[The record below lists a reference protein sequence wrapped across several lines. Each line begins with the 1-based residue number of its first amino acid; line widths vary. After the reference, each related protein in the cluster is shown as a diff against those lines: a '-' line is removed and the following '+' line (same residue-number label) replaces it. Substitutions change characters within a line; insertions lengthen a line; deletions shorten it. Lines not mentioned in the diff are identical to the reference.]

1 MKSQLNFPVS
11 SYLSFHLIF
20 LILNEKEIS
29 NDIVGEQKFKCD
41 FIKTNFD
48 PIVQYRAMQVWLM
61 TVIFYG

>member
-29 NDIVGEQKFKCD
+29 NDIVGE
-41 FIKTNFD
+41 
-48 PIVQYRAMQVWLM
+48 
-61 TVIFYG
+61 